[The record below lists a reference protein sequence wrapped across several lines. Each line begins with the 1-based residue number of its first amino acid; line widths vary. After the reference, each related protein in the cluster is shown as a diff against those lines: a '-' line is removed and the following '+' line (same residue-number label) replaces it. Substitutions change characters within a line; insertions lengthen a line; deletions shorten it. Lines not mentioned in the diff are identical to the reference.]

1 MKYIVAF
8 LLLCGTASGQ
18 VTSLDI
24 DYYAASQPVAVT
36 FDWSPA
42 AAHHDAVVR
51 VQAGSQGGSGVY
63 IEVDGVHM
71 ILTCAHV
78 VGTMD
83 GQGRITGVFKSVKAT
98 FRDGTTRTGAP
109 RNDKHGYDI
118 AGIIVEPH
126 PSVPPLKLAVKQPG
140 RPKVEMLGYAG
151 RENKLRHWWGNV
163 ARGSSVTDNWYTA
176 GVGSGDSGGPVLN
189 EQCELIGLLAHG
201 DTSTR
206 DDTDGWATYHRAGG
220 PAWTP
225 LRNFAIRLRAFA
237 NPSGKNPP
245 LNQRPSYGGDTCPNC
260 PNQGGGGGGL
270 YPPDEYE
277 PQPEAPQPTPADP
290 GCQCPDYSGR
300 LSAIEG
306 DVAGLKLLGGGKGE
320 KGDKG
325 DPGESADTA
334 AIMAAMK
341 VELNTWLEAN
351 RESLRGDA
359 GQDSEASPAP
369 VEQRHFIVVGDP
381 SARYWKKL
389 AADVEK
395 TKHNF
400 DAIELVAPPENK
412 NVGTL
417 PALVLYVGSQEAVTY
432 RGTGDVYLQLSRI
445 RRGEFN

>member
-1 MKYIVAF
+1 MRYIVAF

-18 VTSLDI
+18 VTSLDL
-24 DYYAASQPVAVT
+24 DYYAAAQPVAVT

-51 VQAGSQGGSGVY
+51 VQAGNQGGSGVY

-83 GQGRITGVFKSVKAT
+83 GQGRIVSVFKSITAT
-98 FRDGTTRTGAP
+98 FRDGATRTGAP
-109 RNDKHGYDI
+109 RNDKFGNDI

-126 PSVPPLKLAVKQPG
+126 PSVPPLKLATKQPG

-163 ARGSSVTDNWYTA
+163 ANGSTVSSNWYTA

-189 EQCELIGLLAHG
+189 EQRELIGLLAHG

-245 LNQRPSYGGDTCPNC
+245 LNQRPQGCGPGGRFPQ
-260 PNQGGGGGGL
+260 PYGGGGGL

-277 PQPEAPQPTPADP
+277 PQPQPTPADP

-300 LSAIEG
+300 LSDIEARLTG
-306 DVAGLKLLGGGKGE
+306 LEGRKPADTEEIKASLKL
-320 KGDKG
+320 
-325 DPGESADTA
+325 
-334 AIMAAMK
+334 
-341 VELNTWLEAN
+341 ELNTWLEAN
-351 RESLRGDA
+351 RESLRGPKGDK
-359 GQDSEASPAP
+359 GDSGSDGEGELTPIA
-369 VEQRHFIVVGDP
+369 QRHFIVVGDP
-381 SARYWKKL
+381 SARYAKKL
-389 AADVEK
+389 ASDVEK
-395 TKHNF
+395 TKNYF